1 MKWPRCRRHP
11 TRRQLRRA
19 AAAFAVAAL
28 RLPLVQRAA
37 GADLEKL
44 AALSEDPTRPGGL
57 RGAPLL
63 KTTPLTPERAQVLV
77 ALLRA
82 EDPPAYAVQRW
93 FYVVNETPEA
103 WRTLRAA
110 VDPLLDHLPTAREQ
124 VQALDTLLTT
134 APAASPLT
142 VPAIYEDALKQLET
156 IPGVV
161 AALTDQFLNWKEVQ
175 RLIRRSAA
183 GFGVAGADAV
193 PKGAITMDDI
203 MPAAAI
209 SPGITLPPPPQTET
223 LAVNFHTDVKFP
235 VSVQRR
241 QINWLIVRLRLQ
253 KPETTAA
260 AGVVPVEF
268 TKIGD
273 EEPPPEYLTVRVLAP
288 DFDEETRR
296 WERTITVRYDQ
307 DSDPAVFLLKS
318 DELGKKRVAIDFLHK
333 GARWA
338 AWPSPPR

>member
-1 MKWPRCRRHP
+1 MASLQSIDELLESAVLALYRQWSHLPRRTTMPALDTLRHTLAAEVAALP
-11 TRRQLRRA
+11 SPPDPAPLRRA

-134 APAASPLT
+134 APAASPFT

-183 GFGVAGADAV
+183 GFSVAGADAV
-193 PKGAITMDDI
+193 PKGALTMDDI

-209 SPGITLPPPPQTET
+209 SPGALPPPP
-223 LAVNFHTDVKFP
+223 
-235 VSVQRR
+235 RG
-241 QINWLIVRLRLQ
+241 
-253 KPETTAA
+253 
-260 AGVVPVEF
+260 AGN
-268 TKIGD
+268 
-273 EEPPPEYLTVRVLAP
+273 L
-288 DFDEETRR
+288 
-296 WERTITVRYDQ
+296 
-307 DSDPAVFLLKS
+307 
-318 DELGKKRVAIDFLHK
+318 
-333 GARWA
+333 
-338 AWPSPPR
+338 AWPSAPCSVRSG